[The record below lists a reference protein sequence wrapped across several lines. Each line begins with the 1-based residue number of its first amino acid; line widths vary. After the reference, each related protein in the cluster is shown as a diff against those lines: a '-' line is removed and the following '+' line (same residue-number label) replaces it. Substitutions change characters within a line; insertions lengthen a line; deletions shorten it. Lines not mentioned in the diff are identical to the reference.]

1 MVEPLLGS
9 AEVAEQAD
17 ASVSKTDVR
26 KDVRV
31 RLPLSAPRP
40 LNDGPRLGGYG
51 SLVPTRRNFET
62 RGIPLAPK
70 VRNIAGAI
78 DFRRRRPHSFAVNSA
93 KITVRERIA
102 PEITASLF
110 ANYRS
115 SADAVMELVDNA
127 VDSRLPKSPL
137 RVEIAVHPQPLV
149 VTAVGGEG
157 MGIREIERHYLRWG
171 GSPKRGRQLLGQ
183 YGQGGK
189 AAIGHLGRR
198 FTVEASRPGDRV
210 AWRFTDEDYR
220 DRSRLKTY
228 ELAETPKRTPVE
240 VGYVRIRI
248 DGIDKRIDIRRLGQR
263 LAETYRPLL
272 GREDLELILDRAEIH
287 ASPVSVTEKR
297 EFAINTGGARVR
309 GWVGLSDPQQL
320 AAGWTPGMRC
330 YRLGRLIAE
339 GEFFGH
345 PGPATL
351 PGVVRLIGEVDVPNV
366 ALTMN
371 KTDFDRDSQA
381 WVAVEAR
388 MHKLL
393 ASWVR
398 RLERDVEVP
407 PPSSAVKVAEQVR
420 KLLSQAL
427 RLSDRQDLFT
437 GFGPARPSAKPR
449 EVSQLPF
456 DTPEI
461 ETPELALRTP
471 KPSLSNTPVEARTRG
486 FGIIALRPLDP
497 RVRSMTVLGDGVRT
511 VVINTRYPLFV
522 ERRGD
527 VWYQLET
534 AAREICKVADQGS
547 VAEYEK
553 RVNDIVLTALQLRAG
568 RRRRPAGRQL
578 RLIQ

>member
-1 MVEPLLGS
+1 
-9 AEVAEQAD
+9 
-17 ASVSKTDVR
+17 VS
-26 KDVRV
+26 
-31 RLPLSAPRP
+31 
-40 LNDGPRLGGYG
+40 
-51 SLVPTRRNFET
+51 
-62 RGIPLAPK
+62 
-70 VRNIAGAI
+70 
-78 DFRRRRPHSFAVNSA
+78 SA

-115 SADAVMELVDNA
+115 SADAVMELIDNA
-127 VDSRLPKSPL
+127 VDSRIPKAPL
-137 RVEIAVHPQPLV
+137 NVEITVHPQSLV

-157 MGIREIERHYLRWG
+157 MGIREIERNYLRWG

-198 FTVEASRPGDRV
+198 FSLEASRPGDDV
-210 AWRFTDEDYR
+210 AWRFTDDDYR

-228 ELAETPKRTPVE
+228 ELVETPKRTPAD

-248 DGIDKRIDIRRLGQR
+248 DGIDKRIDVRRLAQR

-272 GREDLELILDRAEIH
+272 EGHALELGLDRLEIKPSPLSVAERR
-287 ASPVSVTEKR
+287 A
-297 EFAINTGGARVR
+297 FAINTGGARLR
-309 GWVGLSDPQQL
+309 GWVGLSDPEHP
-320 AAGWTPGMRC
+320 AGGWVPGIRC
-330 YRLGRLIAE
+330 YRLGRLIAD

-351 PGVVRLIGEVDVPNV
+351 PATVRLMGEVDVPNV

-393 ASWVR
+393 ATWIR

-407 PPSSAVKVAEQVR
+407 PPSSAIKVAEQVR
-420 KLLSQAL
+420 RLLSQAL

-437 GFGPARPSAKPR
+437 GFALARPSSKPR
-449 EVSQLPF
+449 DVPELPF
-456 DTPEI
+456 ETPRAETADQERLGPVSSPSTPDTP
-461 ETPELALRTP
+461 P
-471 KPSLSNTPVEARTRG
+471 EARKRG
-486 FGIIALRPLDP
+486 FGIIAIRPLDP
-497 RVRSMTVLGDGVRT
+497 RVRSMTVLEDGVRT
-511 VVINTRYPLFV
+511 VVINSRYPLFL

-534 AAREICKVADQGS
+534 AAREICKAAEATS

-553 RVNDIVLTALQLRAG
+553 RVNDIVLTALQLRAS

-578 RLIQ
+578 RLVQG

>member
-1 MVEPLLGS
+1 MATRRQVTVALRICRMNLKRAGRGPLTPKPKPWEDLRS
-9 AEVAEQAD
+9 LDRAW
-17 ASVSKTDVR
+17 
-26 KDVRV
+26 
-31 RLPLSAPRP
+31 PRP
-40 LNDGPRLGGYG
+40 VGPRKSKGIETSPAIDFGGPRLH
-51 SLVPTRRNFET
+51 P
-62 RGIPLAPK
+62 
-70 VRNIAGAI
+70 
-78 DFRRRRPHSFAVNSA
+78 FAVGSA

-137 RVEIAVHPQPLV
+137 SVEITVHPQSLV
-149 VTAVGGEG
+149 VAAVGGEG
-157 MGIREIERHYLRWG
+157 MGIREIERNYLRWG

-198 FTVEASRPGDRV
+198 FTVEATRPGDQV

-228 ELAETPKRTPVE
+228 ELTETSKRTPVE

-248 DGIDKRIDIRRLGQR
+248 DGIDKRIDVRRLAQR

-272 GREDLELILDRAEIH
+272 ERQELELTLDRLEIRPSSLPLAERR
-287 ASPVSVTEKR
+287 P
-297 EFAINTGGARVR
+297 FAINTGGARLR
-309 GWVGLSDPQQL
+309 GWVGLSDPEQPVG
-320 AAGWTPGMRC
+320 GWVPGIRC
-330 YRLGRLIAE
+330 YRLGRLIAD

-351 PGVVRLIGEVDVPNV
+351 PAMVRLLGEVDVPNV
-366 ALTMN
+366 TLTMN
-371 KTDFDRDSQA
+371 KTDFDRDSQP
-381 WVAVEAR
+381 WISVEAR

-393 ASWVR
+393 TSWVR

-407 PPSSAVKVAEQVR
+407 PSSSAIKVAEQVR
-420 KLLSQAL
+420 RLLSQAL
-427 RLSDRQDLFT
+427 RLSDRQDLFA
-437 GFGPARPSAKPR
+437 GFAPARPSSKSR
-449 EVSQLPF
+449 EA
-456 DTPEI
+456 
-461 ETPELALRTP
+461 PELPLEAPEPETTDHEP
-471 KPSLSNTPVEARTRG
+471 KTSIPSPSSADVPPDARRRG
-486 FGIIALRPLDP
+486 FGIIAVRPLDP
-497 RVRSMTVLGDGVRT
+497 RVRSMTVLEDGVRT
-511 VVINTRYPLFV
+511 VVINSRYPLFI

-534 AAREICKVADQGS
+534 AAREICKAAEATS

-553 RVNDIVLTALQLRAG
+553 RVNEIVLTALQLRAS

-578 RLIQ
+578 RLVQG

>member
-1 MVEPLLGS
+1 MSRHP
-9 AEVAEQAD
+9 
-17 ASVSKTDVR
+17 
-26 KDVRV
+26 
-31 RLPLSAPRP
+31 
-40 LNDGPRLGGYG
+40 
-51 SLVPTRRNFET
+51 
-62 RGIPLAPK
+62 
-70 VRNIAGAI
+70 
-78 DFRRRRPHSFAVNSA
+78 FAVSSA

-137 RVEIAVHPQPLV
+137 NVEITVHPQSLV
-149 VTAVGGEG
+149 VTAAGGEG
-157 MGIREIERHYLRWG
+157 MGVREIERNYLRWG

-189 AAIGHLGRR
+189 AAIGHLGKR
-198 FTVEASRPGDRV
+198 FTVEASRPGDQV

-228 ELAETPKRTPVE
+228 ELTETPKRTPAE

-248 DGIDKRIDIRRLGQR
+248 DGIDKRIDVRRLSQR

-272 GREDLELILDRAEIH
+272 ERQELELTLDRVEVRP
-287 ASPVSVTEKR
+287 SSLSVAEKR
-297 EFAINTGGARVR
+297 AFVINTGGARLR
-309 GWVGLSDPQQL
+309 GWVGLSDPAET
-320 AAGWTPGMRC
+320 AAGWVPGMRC
-330 YRLGRLIAE
+330 YRLGRLIAD

-351 PGVVRLIGEVDVPNV
+351 PAMVRLMGEVDVPNV

-381 WVAVEAR
+381 WVAIEAR

-393 ASWVR
+393 APLVR
-398 RLERDVEVP
+398 RLQRDVEVP
-407 PPSSAVKVAEQVR
+407 PPSSAIKVAEQVR
-420 KLLSQAL
+420 RLLSQAL
-427 RLSDRQDLFT
+427 RLSDRQDLFA
-437 GFGPARPSAKPR
+437 GFAPTRPSKPR
-449 EVSQLPF
+449 
-456 DTPEI
+456 DA
-461 ETPELALRTP
+461 PELPLDAEEPEKADHEPRTP
-471 KPSLSNTPVEARTRG
+471 VPSPSLAAVPPEVRRRG
-486 FGIIALRPLDP
+486 FGIIVVRPLDP
-497 RVRSMTVLGDGVRT
+497 RVRSMTVLEDGMRT
-511 VVINTRYPLFV
+511 VVINSRYPLFL

-534 AAREICKVADQGS
+534 AAREICKAAEPTS

-553 RVNDIVLTALQLRAG
+553 RVNDIVLTALQLRAS
-568 RRRRPAGRQL
+568 RRRPPAGRQL
-578 RLIQ
+578 RMVQG

>member
-1 MVEPLLGS
+1 
-9 AEVAEQAD
+9 
-17 ASVSKTDVR
+17 VS
-26 KDVRV
+26 
-31 RLPLSAPRP
+31 
-40 LNDGPRLGGYG
+40 
-51 SLVPTRRNFET
+51 
-62 RGIPLAPK
+62 
-70 VRNIAGAI
+70 
-78 DFRRRRPHSFAVNSA
+78 SA

-127 VDSRLPKSPL
+127 VDSRLLKSSL
-137 RVEIAVHPQPLV
+137 KVEITVHPQSLV

-157 MGIREIERHYLRWG
+157 MGIREIERNYLRWG
-171 GSPKRGRQLLGQ
+171 GSPKRGRKLLGQ

-198 FTVEASRPGDRV
+198 FSVEASRPGDEV
-210 AWRFTDEDYR
+210 AWRFADDDYR

-228 ELAETPKRTPVE
+228 ELVVAPKRTPAD

-248 DGIDKRIDIRRLGQR
+248 DGIDKRIDVRRLGQR

-272 GREDLELILDRAEIH
+272 EGRALELELDRLDIKP
-287 ASPVSVTEKR
+287 SPVPVAER
-297 EFAINTGGARVR
+297 RAFVINTGGARLR
-309 GWVGLSDPQQL
+309 GWVGLSDPEHP
-320 AAGWTPGMRC
+320 AGGWVPGIRC
-330 YRLGRLIAE
+330 YRLGRLITD

-351 PGVVRLIGEVDVPNV
+351 PAIVRLMGEVDVPNV
-366 ALTMN
+366 SLTMN

-398 RLERDVEVP
+398 RLERDVEIP
-407 PPSSAVKVAEQVR
+407 PPSSAIKVAEQVR
-420 KLLSQAL
+420 RLLSQAL
-427 RLSDRQDLFT
+427 RLSDRQDLFA
-437 GFGPARPSAKPR
+437 GFAPARPSSKPR
-449 EVSQLPF
+449 DVPELPF
-456 DTPEI
+456 EAPRTEMADQEPLGPVPSPSTPDTP
-461 ETPELALRTP
+461 L
-471 KPSLSNTPVEARTRG
+471 EARKRG
-486 FGIIALRPLDP
+486 FGIIAIRQLDP
-497 RVRSMTVLGDGVRT
+497 RVRSMTVLEDGVRT
-511 VVINTRYPLFV
+511 VVINSRYPLFL

-534 AAREICKVADQGS
+534 AAREICKAAEATS

-553 RVNDIVLTALQLRAG
+553 RVNDIVLMALQLRAS
-568 RRRRPAGRQL
+568 RRRPPAGGRQL
-578 RLIQ
+578 RLVQG

>member
-1 MVEPLLGS
+1 
-9 AEVAEQAD
+9 
-17 ASVSKTDVR
+17 VS
-26 KDVRV
+26 
-31 RLPLSAPRP
+31 
-40 LNDGPRLGGYG
+40 
-51 SLVPTRRNFET
+51 
-62 RGIPLAPK
+62 
-70 VRNIAGAI
+70 
-78 DFRRRRPHSFAVNSA
+78 SA

-127 VDSRLPKSPL
+127 VDSRLPKSAL
-137 RVEIAVHPQPLV
+137 NVEITVHPQSLV
-149 VTAVGGEG
+149 VTATGGEG
-157 MGIREIERHYLRWG
+157 MGIREIERNYLRWG

-198 FTVEASRPGDRV
+198 FTVEASRPGDPV
-210 AWRFTDEDYR
+210 AWRFTDDDYR

-228 ELAETPKRTPVE
+228 ELTETSKRTPVE

-248 DGIDKRIDIRRLGQR
+248 DGIDKRIDVRRLSQR

-272 GREDLELILDRAEIH
+272 ERQELELTLDRSDVRPSPLPVAERR
-287 ASPVSVTEKR
+287 A
-297 EFAINTGGARVR
+297 FAINTGGARLR
-309 GWVGLSDPQQL
+309 GWVGLSDPEHPVG
-320 AAGWTPGMRC
+320 GWVPGIRC
-330 YRLGRLIAE
+330 YRLGRLITD

-345 PGPATL
+345 PGTATL
-351 PGVVRLIGEVDVPNV
+351 PAIVRLMGEVDVPNV
-366 ALTMN
+366 GLTMN
-371 KTDFDRDSQA
+371 KTDFDRDSQP

-407 PPSSAVKVAEQVR
+407 PPSSAIKVAEQVR

-427 RLSDRQDLFT
+427 RLSDRQDLFA
-437 GFGPARPSAKPR
+437 GFALARPSSKLRDVP
-449 EVSQLPF
+449 ELPF
-456 DTPEI
+456 ETQRTDRAGQEPLGPVPPPSTPDTP
-461 ETPELALRTP
+461 P
-471 KPSLSNTPVEARTRG
+471 EARKRG
-486 FGIIALRPLDP
+486 FGIIAIRPLDP
-497 RVRSMTVLGDGVRT
+497 RVRSMTVLEDGVRT
-511 VVINTRYPLFV
+511 VVINSRYPLFL

-534 AAREICKVADQGS
+534 AAREICKAAEATN

-553 RVNDIVLTALQLRAG
+553 RVNDIVLTALQLRAS

-578 RLIQ
+578 RLIHG

>member
-1 MVEPLLGS
+1 MS
-9 AEVAEQAD
+9 
-17 ASVSKTDVR
+17 
-26 KDVRV
+26 
-31 RLPLSAPRP
+31 
-40 LNDGPRLGGYG
+40 
-51 SLVPTRRNFET
+51 
-62 RGIPLAPK
+62 
-70 VRNIAGAI
+70 
-78 DFRRRRPHSFAVNSA
+78 SA

-115 SADAVMELVDNA
+115 SADAVMELIDNA
-127 VDSRLPKSPL
+127 VDSRLPKSSL
-137 RVEIAVHPQPLV
+137 KVEIAVHPQSLV

-157 MGIREIERHYLRWG
+157 MGTREIERNYLRWG

-198 FTVEASRPGDRV
+198 FTVEASRPGDQV

-228 ELAETPKRTPVE
+228 ELVETPKRTPVE

-248 DGIDKRIDIRRLGQR
+248 DGIDKRIDVRRLAQR
-263 LAETYRPLL
+263 LSETYRPLL
-272 GREDLELILDRAEIH
+272 ERHDLELTLDRLDIQPSPLPLAERR
-287 ASPVSVTEKR
+287 A
-297 EFAINTGGARVR
+297 FAINTGGARLR
-309 GWVGLSDPQQL
+309 GWVGLSDPAQPVG
-320 AAGWTPGMRC
+320 GWVPGIRC
-330 YRLGRLIAE
+330 YRLGRLIAD

-351 PGVVRLIGEVDVPNV
+351 PSIVRLLGEVDVPNV
-366 ALTMN
+366 TLTMN

-393 ASWVR
+393 AAWVR

-407 PPSSAVKVAEQVR
+407 PPSSAIKVAEQVR
-420 KLLSQAL
+420 RLLSQAL
-427 RLSDRQDLFT
+427 RLNDRQDLFA
-437 GFGPARPSAKPR
+437 GFAPFRPAPKRREAAELPLEIPQVEVADQEPQQASIPSP
-449 EVSQLPF
+449 SPP
-456 DTPEI
+456 DTP
-461 ETPELALRTP
+461 A
-471 KPSLSNTPVEARTRG
+471 EARKRG
-486 FGIIALRPLDP
+486 FGIIAVRQLDP
-497 RVRSMTVLGDGVRT
+497 RVRSMTVLEDGVRT
-511 VVINTRYPLFV
+511 VVINSRYPLFV

-534 AAREICKVADQGS
+534 AAREICKAAEVAS
-547 VAEYEK
+547 VVEYEK
-553 RVNDIVLTALQLRAG
+553 RVNDIVLTALQLRAS

-578 RLIQ
+578 RLVQG